1 MSTVIIL
8 TPVIIASWPAITAA
22 VAAAAVGLGLNVK
35 EKVME
40 ECQVSVDSKTD
51 QAVEVELENSEV
63 LTSGVASGKE
73 IVLTKDGVTLRV
85 TRDARGRCKVCA
97 EGKGYSKVELK
108 QLAEEFTQKLTQCFV
123 YHQTVSE
130 LKNKNFQMVNEE
142 VTEDGSIRIHVRR
155 WVD

>member
-8 TPVIIASWPAITAA
+8 TPVIIGSWPLITAA
-22 VAAAAVGLGLNVK
+22 VTAAAAGLGLTVK
-35 EKVME
+35 QAVDE
-40 ECQVSVDSKTD
+40 ELQENAVQNTN

-63 LTSGVASGKE
+63 LASQVATGKTM
-73 IVLTKDGVTLRV
+73 VLTKDDITIKV

-97 EGKGYSKVELK
+97 EGTGYSKAELK

-123 YHQTVSE
+123 YHRTVSE
-130 LKNKNFQMVNEE
+130 LKIKNFQMVNEE
-142 VTEDGSIRIHVRR
+142 VEKDGTIRVHVRR

>member
-8 TPVIIASWPAITAA
+8 TPVIIGSWPVITAA
-22 VAAAAVGLGLNVK
+22 VTAAAAGLGMTVNEALK
-35 EKVME
+35 EA
-40 ECQVSVDSKTD
+40 CQENQVDTN

-63 LTSGVASGKE
+63 LASQVASGKE
-73 IVLTKDGVTLRV
+73 LVLAKDGITLKV

-97 EGKGYSKVELK
+97 EGTGYSKGELK
-108 QLAEEFTQKLTQCFV
+108 RLAEEFTQKVTQCFV
-123 YHQTVSE
+123 YHRTISE

-142 VTEDGSIRIHVRR
+142 VAEDGSIRVHVRR